1 MDKALYWWITRAIS
15 VESCGEIFLG
25 RISHNKKFEIV
36 ETVLMIIDYAL
47 YQNGRRFNEPSNIG
61 ELISKARTE
70 GGFVWLGVAEPTE
83 QEFEKIARDFQFH
96 SLAVE
101 DAVAAHQRPKFEEYP
116 NVNVFVLKTAFY
128 EETGSLISTG
138 EILCFLG
145 EYFIVVV
152 RHGNGA
158 PLVNTRHY
166 LEENPEHLARGPYA
180 VLHAILDHVIDCY
193 IDISIELEN
202 DVSQAEQKVFGEAR
216 QSASQEI
223 YLLKRE
229 VIEFRH
235 AIDPLLS
242 PLQQIASIGA
252 RNIPGELT
260 PYFRDT
266 LDHLAR
272 ASDAA
277 SGLDSLLTSALQAE
291 IAQVQLQQNEDMR
304 KITSY
309 VALASVPTMVAG
321 IYGMNF
327 ETMPELRWEFG
338 YPMVVGGLL
347 LITGILYRKF
357 KKSGWL

>member
-1 MDKALYWWITRAIS
+1 M
-15 VESCGEIFLG
+15 
-25 RISHNKKFEIV
+25 IV
-36 ETVLMIIDYAL
+36 DYAL
-47 YQNGRRFNEPSNIG
+47 YQNGRRYTEPSNLPA
-61 ELISKARTE
+61 LIQKAKSD
-70 GGFVWLGVAEPTE
+70 GGFVWLGLSEPT
-83 QEFEKIARDFQFH
+83 QNEFEKVVGDFGFH
-96 SLAVE
+96 PLAIE
-101 DAVAAHQRPKFEEYP
+101 DAVTAHQRPKFEEYP
-116 NVNVFVLKTAFY
+116 GVQAMVLKTAFY
-128 EETGSLISTG
+128 EDRGSQISTG
-138 EILCFLG
+138 EIFCFIG
-145 EYFIVVV
+145 DHFIVVV

-158 PLVNTRHY
+158 PLVNTRHT
-166 LEENPEHLARGPYA
+166 LESNPDQLAKGPYA

-193 IDISIELEN
+193 IDISIELEA
-202 DVSQAEQKVFGEAR
+202 DVVQVEHKVFGDTRE
-216 QSASQEI
+216 SASQEI

-252 RNIPGELT
+252 RNIPTELT
-260 PYFRDT
+260 PFFRDT
-266 LDHLAR
+266 LDHLSR

-277 SGLDSLLTSALQAE
+277 AGLDALLTSALQAE

-327 ETMPELRWEFG
+327 DTMPELRWKFG
-338 YPMVVGGLL
+338 YPLVLGSLALVT
-347 LITGILYRKF
+347 LILFRKF

>member
-1 MDKALYWWITRAIS
+1 M
-15 VESCGEIFLG
+15 
-25 RISHNKKFEIV
+25 IV
-36 ETVLMIIDYAL
+36 DYAL
-47 YQNGRRFNEPSNIG
+47 YQNGIRYEEPSNLGAI
-61 ELISKARTE
+61 ISKARTE
-70 GGFVWLGVAEPTE
+70 GGFVWLGLAEPTE
-83 QEFEKIARDFQFH
+83 AEFAKIASDFQFH
-96 SLAVE
+96 PLAIE
-101 DAVAAHQRPKFEEYP
+101 DAVAAHQRPKFEEFP
-116 NVNVFVLKTAFY
+116 DVNVFVLKTAFY
-128 EETGSLISTG
+128 EEKGSLISTG
-138 EILCFLG
+138 EILCFIG
-145 EYFIVVV
+145 SYFIVVV

-158 PLVNTRHY
+158 PLAHTRHA
-166 LEENPEHLARGPYA
+166 LESNPEQLARGPYA

-193 IDISIELEN
+193 IDISIELEA
-202 DVSQAEQKVFGEAR
+202 DVAQAEQKVFDTAR
-216 QSASQEI
+216 VSASQEI

-252 RNIPGELT
+252 KNIPAELT
-260 PYFRDT
+260 PFFRDT

-277 SGLDSLLTSALQAE
+277 SGLDTLLTSALQAE

-327 ETMPELRWEFG
+327 EFMPELKWKFG
-338 YPMVVGGLL
+338 YPMVVGSLFLL
-347 LITGILYRKF
+347 TAFLYRKF

>member
-1 MDKALYWWITRAIS
+1 M
-15 VESCGEIFLG
+15 
-25 RISHNKKFEIV
+25 IV
-36 ETVLMIIDYAL
+36 DYAL
-47 YQNGRRFNEPSNIG
+47 YQNGIRFEEPSNLG
-61 ELISKARTE
+61 AVISKARTE
-70 GGFVWLGVAEPTE
+70 GGFVWLGLAEPTE
-83 QEFEKIARDFQFH
+83 AEFAKIASDFQFH
-96 SLAVE
+96 PLAVE
-101 DAVAAHQRPKFEEYP
+101 DAVAAHQRPKFEEFP
-116 NVNVFVLKTAFY
+116 SVNVFVLKTAFY
-128 EETGSLISTG
+128 EEKGSLISTG
-138 EILCFLG
+138 EILCFIG
-145 EYFIVVV
+145 SYFIVVV

-158 PLVNTRHY
+158 PLAHTRHA
-166 LEENPEHLARGPYA
+166 LESNPEQLARGPYA

-193 IDISIELEN
+193 IDISIELEA
-202 DVSQAEQKVFGEAR
+202 DVSQAEQKVFDSAR
-216 QSASQEI
+216 VSASQEI

-242 PLQQIASIGA
+242 PLQQIASMGA
-252 RNIPGELT
+252 RNIPPDLT
-260 PYFRDT
+260 PFFRDT

-277 SGLDSLLTSALQAE
+277 SGLDTLLTSALQAE

-327 ETMPELRWEFG
+327 EFMPELQWKFG
-338 YPMVVGGLL
+338 YPMVVGSLFLL
-347 LITGILYRKF
+347 TALLYRKF

>member
-1 MDKALYWWITRAIS
+1 M
-15 VESCGEIFLG
+15 
-25 RISHNKKFEIV
+25 IV
-36 ETVLMIIDYAL
+36 DYAL
-47 YQNGRRFNEPSNIG
+47 YQNGIRFDEPSNLG
-61 ELISKARTE
+61 SLISKARTE
-70 GGFVWLGVAEPTE
+70 GGFLWLGLAEPTE
-83 QEFEKIARDFQFH
+83 AEFAKIASDFQFH
-96 SLAVE
+96 PLAIE
-101 DAVAAHQRPKFEEYP
+101 DAVAAHQRPKFEEFP

-128 EETGSLISTG
+128 EEKGSLISTG
-138 EILCFLG
+138 EILCFIG
-145 EYFIVVV
+145 SYFIVVV
-152 RHGNGA
+152 RHGSGA
-158 PLVNTRHY
+158 PLAHTRQT
-166 LEENPEHLARGPYA
+166 LEANPEQLARGPYA

-193 IDISIELEN
+193 IDISIELEA
-202 DVSQAEQKVFGEAR
+202 DVAQAEQKVFDSAR
-216 QSASQEI
+216 VSASQEI

-252 RNIPGELT
+252 KNIPAELT
-260 PYFRDT
+260 PFFRDT

-277 SGLDSLLTSALQAE
+277 SGLDTLLTSALQAE

-327 ETMPELRWEFG
+327 EFMPELQWKFG
-338 YPMVVGGLL
+338 YPMVVGSLFLL
-347 LITGILYRKF
+347 TGFLYRKF

>member
-1 MDKALYWWITRAIS
+1 MERIAPPTSHIVVIHLKFIS
-15 VESCGEIFLG
+15 VGED
-25 RISHNKKFEIV
+25 EPMIV
-36 ETVLMIIDYAL
+36 DYAL
-47 YQNGRRFNEPSNIG
+47 YQNGHRFAEASNLG

-83 QEFEKIARDFQFH
+83 AEFAKIAQDFQIH
-96 SLAVE
+96 PLAVE
-101 DAVAAHQRPKFEEYP
+101 DAVAAHQRPKFEEFP
-116 NVNVFVLKTAFY
+116 NVQAMVLKTAFY
-128 EETGSLISTG
+128 EEKGSLISTG
-138 EILCFLG
+138 EILCFIG
-145 EYFIVVV
+145 DYFIVVV
-152 RHGNGA
+152 RHGSGA
-158 PLVNTRHY
+158 PLVNTQHKI
-166 LEENPEHLARGPYA
+166 EETPEHLAKGPYA

-193 IDISIELEN
+193 IDISVELEN
-202 DVSQAEQKVFGEAR
+202 DVTQAEHKVFGETR
-216 QSASQEI
+216 ESASQEI

-242 PLQQIASIGA
+242 PLQNLASIGA
-252 RNIPGELT
+252 RHIPAELT
-260 PYFRDT
+260 PFFRDT
-266 LDHLAR
+266 LDHLSR

-277 SGLDSLLTSALQAE
+277 AGLDSLLTSALQAE

-327 ETMPELRWEFG
+327 DTMPELRWQFG
-338 YPMVVGGLL
+338 YPAVLGSLV
-347 LITGILYRKF
+347 LITAFLYRKF